1 MLSSVASAFFSSSAT
16 AATALAGAAACF
28 ALAFLAAGFLV
39 SSLGAVVAA
48 VAAFLPLAGSFFA
61 GAGVVASDYFLGA
74 AGSAVTSA

>member
-16 AATALAGAAACF
+16 AAALAGAAACF

-39 SSLGAVVAA
+39 SSLGAVVKA